1 MLTDAG
7 WRDVEWTPATVR
19 LVVGGGLEPD
29 AAAAMSMDFGPTNAI
44 TADLDAERRAA
55 VRAAIA
61 GAFADHV
68 DEHGHVVLDG
78 LVGVVTARR

>member
-1 MLTDAG
+1 
-7 WRDVEWTPATVR
+7 
-19 LVVGGGLEPD
+19 
-29 AAAAMSMDFGPTNAI
+29 MSMDFGPTNAI
-44 TADLDAERRAA
+44 TGNLDADRREG

-61 GAFADHV
+61 RAFADHV